1 MKSLLKKGEKSDKG
15 ATPKKSLFGKKP
27 VKKVADDIDEPVAPK
42 KTGFSLTKKRT
53 ANADDAVEQGGK
65 KTKPAKKSAKGGGMD
80 TKKLVPILGGFLAL
94 ILLALAAKMF
104 LFSEPEPEPVVP
116 KIPPPSA
123 QPKPQPAQPVAPA
136 GQPSQPNSGQA
147 QAPQPVAPTAQPP
160 AQPASPE
167 QAQPNQPVQV
177 APAQPT
183 DMTAPTTQAPQTRQ
197 FTREEFLQES
207 KNKVYRERET
217 TQPQPAAPSQ

>member
-65 KTKPAKKSAKGGGMD
+65 KTKPAKKSAKGGSMD

-116 KIPPPSA
+116 QIPPP
-123 QPKPQPAQPVAPA
+123 PATPA
-136 GQPSQPNSGQA
+136 
-147 QAPQPVAPTAQPP
+147 P
-160 AQPASPE
+160 AQPATPAAPAEQTPSQDQAQPAAPTAEAPAQPAPE
-167 QAQPNQPVQV
+167 AQPNQPVQV

-183 DMTAPTTQAPQTRQ
+183 NMPAVQAPQTRQ

-217 TQPQPAAPSQ
+217 TQSQPAAPSQ

>member
-15 ATPKKSLFGKKP
+15 TAPKKSLFGKKP
-27 VKKVADDIDEPVAPK
+27 AKKVADDIDEPVAPK

-53 ANADDAVEQGGK
+53 ATNADDTAEQGGK
-65 KTKPAKKSAKGGGMD
+65 KAKPAKKSAKGGSMD
-80 TKKLVPILGGFLAL
+80 TKKLVPILGGLLAV

-104 LFSEPEPEPVVP
+104 LLSEPEPEPVVP
-116 KIPPPSA
+116 QIPPPPA
-123 QPKPQPAQPVAPA
+123 TPAPAQPTTPAAPA
-136 GQPSQPNSGQA
+136 EQAPSPDQA
-147 QAPQPVAPTAQPP
+147 QPAAPTAEAPV
-160 AQPASPE
+160 QPAPE
-167 QAQPNQPVQV
+167 AQSNQPVQV

-183 DMTAPTTQAPQTRQ
+183 DMAPAVQAPQTRQ

-217 TQPQPAAPSQ
+217 TQSQPAAPSQ